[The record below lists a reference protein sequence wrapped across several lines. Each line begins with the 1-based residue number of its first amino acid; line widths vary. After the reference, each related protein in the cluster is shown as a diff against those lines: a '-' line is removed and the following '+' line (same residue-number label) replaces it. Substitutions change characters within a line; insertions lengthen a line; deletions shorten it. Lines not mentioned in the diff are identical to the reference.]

1 MSLKLDM
8 NSTSV
13 SVVYRITIQVAFT
26 TVFPEDLE
34 NDISSKMVPSTT
46 ICADPPSALPIGEIM
61 SNNAEMGIVLQRRD
75 VRHVLVVSF
84 IVWFT
89 FLAVLLLAFTST
101 VAIILTFISL
111 ILYAMFSYFYFRVF
125 MIDDECTGLLI
136 NLRRIR

>member
-13 SVVYRITIQVAFT
+13 VYRITIQVAFS

-34 NDISSKMVPSTT
+34 DNISSKMAPSTT
-46 ICADPPSALPIGEIM
+46 IFADSLSVLPIGEIIS
-61 SNNAEMGIVLQRRD
+61 SNVEMGIVLQRRD

-101 VAIILTFISL
+101 VAIILTFISV
-111 ILYAMFSYFYFRVF
+111 ILYAILFYFYIRVF
-125 MIDDECTGLLI
+125 MRDDECTGLLI